1 MPVCSVKGCK
11 NRYENVKEKKIRF
24 FSFPKDED
32 TAAKWIKA
40 CGKSVNLKSAR
51 VCSIHFALNCYKEI
65 PEHLKCLGDNYA
77 KGIRTLLPNAVP
89 TENLIFEEA
98 RGVLR
103 EVNVYRKNA
112 EIIAKTIV
120 NSNIS
125 RDNAENINTE
135 NVCTHIEVSNDQNCK
150 SMNISTSVN
159 NIINENVS
167 VSDKNEVTKDC
178 ENLFVSVSDSNKI
191 TLSNVEHSFNMAG
204 CSESQ
209 SIVQDHHETVRCQE
223 KLKDEE
229 LAKKNKEINALKIK
243 LKRLEKRTNIT
254 IKKKVNEVLKN
265 VFTPKQIERIMY
277 PNKKRVKWNIED
289 ISSAISLRSVSPKA
303 YRYLRK
309 NKYSLRPLPGLS
321 TLRKWATRLN
331 LDEDCD
337 VTLVD
342 FSDLNN
348 PMKQIALENP
358 EMSMSMKKTII
369 FSKICRINIW
379 FQQISMI
386 LILIEVFLFTMLKI
400 LMLPNIDATEK
411 DGHYPIHDRCK
422 REYFT
427 GASMV

>member
-65 PEHLKCLGDNYA
+65 PKHLKWLGDNYA

-98 RGVLR
+98 RGILR
-103 EVNVYRKNA
+103 GVNVYRKNA

-159 NIINENVS
+159 NIINENFS

-178 ENLFVSVSDSNKI
+178 ENLFVIVSDSNKI
-191 TLSNVEHSFNMAG
+191 TLSNVKHSFNMAG

-254 IKKKVNEVLKN
+254 IKKKVNKVLKN

-277 PNKKRVKWNIED
+277 PNKKRVKWNIEN

-309 NKYSLRPLPGLS
+309 NKYPLPGLS

-331 LDEDCD
+331 LDEGILKD
-337 VTLVD
+337 VISVIKEKGK
-342 FSDLNN
+342 F
-348 PMKQIALENP
+348 
-358 EMSMSMKKTII
+358 MSASQKIVVLSFDEIYTSQKVEIEKKTSESLGHTRPAKWGWLEVYSANG
-369 FSKICRINIW
+369 SK
-379 FQQISMI
+379 
-386 LILIEVFLFTMLKI
+386 
-400 LMLPNIDATEK
+400 
-411 DGHYPIHDRCK
+411 
-422 REYFT
+422 
-427 GASMV
+427 